1 MDKQE
6 FLGTLRDALQDEI
19 SLYEIEEQLRYYSAY
34 ISDDAEGKTEEEKL
48 KELGDPRLIARTII
62 DAAGIK
68 KDSSYHSYYEN
79 RKDED
84 GNSKEAYQDY
94 TNGELRE
101 KYSNVWSYSWNSLK
115 WHQKLIAIVLVVLVL
130 TLIVSLVA
138 VGINL
143 FFSVVLPIIVV
154 VILVKLL
161 INLFKK

>member
-6 FLGTLRDALQDEI
+6 FLETLRDSLQNEI
-19 SLYEIEEQLRYYSAY
+19 SPYEIEEQLRYYSEY
-34 ISDDAEGKTEEEKL
+34 ISDYAGEKTEEEKL

-62 DAAGIK
+62 DTAAVK

-79 RKDED
+79 RKDEE

-94 TNGELRE
+94 VREELKE
-101 KYSNVWSYSWNSLK
+101 KYSSVWSYSWNALK
-115 WHQKLIAIVLVVLVL
+115 WYQKLIAVLLVILVL
-130 TLIVSLVA
+130 TLIISLVA

-143 FFSVVLPIIVV
+143 FFSVILPIIVV

-161 INLFKK
+161 INLFQK